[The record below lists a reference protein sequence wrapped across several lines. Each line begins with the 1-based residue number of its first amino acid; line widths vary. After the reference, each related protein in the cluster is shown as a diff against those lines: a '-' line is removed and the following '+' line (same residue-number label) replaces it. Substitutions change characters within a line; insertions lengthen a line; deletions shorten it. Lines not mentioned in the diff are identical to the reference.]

1 MGMYVIILLKIRIYH
16 FIYMCVYRENIN
28 TLYEHNIVIT
38 VVININ
44 IVYTVYIHNVY
55 RFFLNF

>member
-44 IVYTVYIHNVY
+44 IVYKYSVYT
-55 RFFLNF
+55 